1 MSVSMSNANQKG
13 KEVLASA
20 KLSSADQKKAK
31 ALLDEAP
38 RFRQPRRVHEEGA
51 RGAEPSR
58 QKVISITWALGNAT
72 LTN

>member
-1 MSVSMSNANQKG
+1 MAQNLAELKKNYGDGVISRREFIQQGAIVSASVAG
-13 KEVLASA
+13 I
-20 KLSSADQKKAK
+20 
-31 ALLDEAP
+31 
-38 RFRQPRRVHEEGA
+38 EEGA